1 MDITDPKSRTDRRS
15 LVHRSLNEVHS
26 LEEAQKYLNTPS
38 LHDGLQN
45 CTTYR
50 NDEIACK
57 AHYHC
62 SPNYKS
68 KGRKPNW
75 SRTKYDSHDKYNYYP
90 YSHCKNIVRQGNPI
104 TSQSILDAQQIMA
117 KNRLSQSGTR
127 GEALHVSHAATV
139 LAQRFRDRHR
149 TSSPLQQTATHTVD
163 IEDINAWNVTIDEVR
178 ERIIRYPVDEIP
190 QRYVDWHK
198 SKQDHTL
205 PVVLDPE
212 DKTDRGRTKSGK
224 LRERRYS
231 PCKKALRNGSC
242 PTMCDVVYRKG
253 KPHHCTL

>member
-1 MDITDPKSRTDRRS
+1 MDITDPKSGTDRRS

-26 LEEAQKYLNTPS
+26 LEEAQNYLDTPS
-38 LHDGLQN
+38 LHDGLEN

-90 YSHCKNIVRQGNPI
+90 YSHCKNIVRKNLPI
-104 TSQSILDAQQIMA
+104 TAKDILDAQQLIA
-117 KNRLSQSGTR
+117 RHRLNQSGTR

-139 LAQRFRDRHR
+139 LAQRFRDRK
-149 TSSPLQQTATHTVD
+149 LQRPYNRGTTIN
-163 IEDINAWNVTIDEVR
+163 IEDVHEWNLSIDEVR
-178 ERIIRYPVDEIP
+178 ERIIRYPVGEMP
-190 QRYVDWHK
+190 QRYSDWYR
-198 SKQDHTL
+198 SKQDHSLAT
-205 PVVLDPE
+205 VLDPE
-212 DKTDRGRTKSGK
+212 DAKDRGRTASGK